1 VRTLVWYRGKDLR
14 IADHAPLRAAVKTGG
29 DVVPLFVL
37 DDHFFR
43 PEAARR
49 IPFRIQFLLESIA
62 SLAAN
67 LEHLGSRLIL
77 VNGRSVEQI
86 PKLVKRWKV
95 DRVVAQSWVAPIG
108 RERDRQIGESLK
120 DLGVTFELFSTETL
134 CPPGTLR
141 TGAGDPYSVFTAF
154 ARAFERSIRVE
165 PPLPAPRVLP
175 PVPDD
180 IATRSVALPS
190 LESLGLTHNPRVLA
204 GGERNAR
211 LRLKAWLAGDAKDY
225 DELRNRMDL
234 AGTSRL
240 SADLKFGTLSVRTV
254 WHAVERRLRDLSP
267 DAMRVYQNELLWRE
281 FAHSTLF
288 DRPNLLK
295 ETFRPEWRDFPWR
308 KHDGDWRAWVEGK
321 TGYPVV
327 DAAARE
333 LIHTGFVHNRARMIA
348 ASFLA
353 KHLLIDFRRGE
364 EHYLELLTDGDWANN
379 DAGWQ
384 WSAGCGCD
392 AQPWF
397 RIFNPVRQG
406 EKFDPDGAYVRR
418 WVPELAALPVKYIHA
433 PWSAPAAE
441 LAAAGVQLGGNYPHR
456 IVEHDAARRRFFE
469 TAKKHLG

>member
-14 IADHAPLRAAVKTGG
+14 IADHEPLRSAVKAGG
-29 DVVPLFVL
+29 DIIPLFVL

-49 IPFRIQFLLESIA
+49 TPFRIQFLLESVA

-67 LEHLGSRLIL
+67 LEHLGSRLVL
-77 VNGRSVEQI
+77 VEGRSVEEI
-86 PKLVKRWKV
+86 PNLVRRWKI
-95 DRVVAQSWVAPIG
+95 DRVVAQSWVAPMG
-108 RERDRQIGESLK
+108 RERDRKIAKSLS
-120 DLGVTFELFSTETL
+120 VPFELFHTETL
-134 CPPGTLR
+134 CAPGTLR
-141 TGAGDPYSVFTAF
+141 TGAGDPFSVFTAF
-154 ARAFERSIRVE
+154 ARAFARDIRVA
-165 PPLPAPRVLP
+165 PVLPAPRTLP

-180 IATRSVALPS
+180 IPRGASLPT
-190 LESLGLTHNPRVLA
+190 LELLGLTRNPQVLA
-204 GGERNAR
+204 GGEREAR
-211 LRLKAWLAGDAKDY
+211 QRLKSWLARDAKDY

-234 AGTSRL
+234 DGTSRL

-254 WHAVERRLRDLSP
+254 WNAVARRLRDLSP
-267 DAMRVYQNELLWRE
+267 DALGVYQNELLWRE

-288 DRPNLLK
+288 DRPKLLE
-295 ETFRPEWRDFPWR
+295 ETFRAEWRDFPWR
-308 KHDGDWRAWVEGK
+308 RDEGAWRAWVEGK

-333 LIHTGFVHNRARMIA
+333 LTNTGFVHNRARMIA

-364 EHYLELLTDGDWANN
+364 EHYFNLLTDGDWANN

-397 RIFNPVRQG
+397 RIFNPVTQG
-406 EKFDPDGAYVRR
+406 KKFDPDGDYVRR
-418 WVPELAALPVKYIHA
+418 WVPELADMPAKFIHS
-433 PWSAPAAE
+433 PWEAPASVLNTAKVR
-441 LAAAGVQLGGNYPHR
+441 LGVSYPQCIVDHAAAR
-456 IVEHDAARRRFFE
+456 KRFLE